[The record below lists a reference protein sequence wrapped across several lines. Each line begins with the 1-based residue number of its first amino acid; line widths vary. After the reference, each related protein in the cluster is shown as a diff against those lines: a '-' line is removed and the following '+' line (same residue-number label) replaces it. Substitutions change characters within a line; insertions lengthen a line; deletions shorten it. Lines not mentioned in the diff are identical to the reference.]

1 MGNTKCKI
9 LFLGLDNSGKTSII
23 SYFEH
28 KGTLEQVE
36 EPTVG
41 FVIKSIKYKRVEFKI
56 WDVAGK
62 ESVRPLWKHYY
73 EVNDAVIFVIDAA
86 DEKRLDEAL
95 TTLKAVVR
103 EPELESAILLIL
115 ANKQDIPGAID
126 AGEIKKRVEG
136 FIGKKRVWEC
146 LPTTTKVAGGELVQ
160 QAFWWLSKQI
170 REKKAKEK
178 AEGKK

>member
-23 SYFEH
+23 SYFEN

-41 FVIKSIKYKRVEFKI
+41 FVIKGIKYKRVDFKI

-73 EVNDAVIFVIDAA
+73 EVNDAVVFVVDVS
-86 DEKRLDEAL
+86 DEKRIDEAIS
-95 TTLKAVVR
+95 TLKNVVR
-103 EPELESAILLIL
+103 EPELENSILLIL
-115 ANKQDIPGAID
+115 ANKQDIAGAME
-126 AGEIKKRVEG
+126 ASAFKAKVEG

-146 LPTTTKVAGGELVQ
+146 LPTSTKTSEGDSVQ
-160 QAFWWLSKQI
+160 DAFVWLAKQI
-170 REKKAKEK
+170 RDKKAKEK
-178 AEGKK
+178 TEKK